1 MNFGFLS
8 NNFAAKTKDRKIR
21 QKKSMD
27 EKIVN
32 IPQSEIERQYEYMRR
47 VKQRNDA
54 FFSSKNQCPKVHVL
68 TFGCQQ
74 NEADSEY
81 IAGMACE
88 MGYEKTEN
96 PEEADLIVVNTCA
109 VREHAELRA
118 LSITGQFKHLKAK
131 NRELKIGICGCMV
144 TQEHRKDDIKNKYPY
159 VDFLFGT
166 NMLWR
171 FPEILNESF
180 ERKKRLFYFDHES
193 SNVWEGL
200 PVKRES
206 EFKAWISIMYGC
218 NNFCSYCVVPYVR
231 GRERSRQPKEI
242 LEQIK
247 DLAKKGYK
255 EFTLLGQNVNSYGKD
270 LGLGYDFSDLL
281 NDICAIEGDFWVR
294 FMTSHPKDASK
305 KLIDTIAAQDKIVK
319 HLHLPFQAGNDR
331 VLKVM
336 NRKYDS
342 KGYFELVSYAK
353 EKIKGVG
360 LTSDVIVGFPTET
373 DEEFEDTLTM
383 LKKVGFDSVY
393 SFIYSPRKDTPAAS
407 MDGQI
412 PDDIK
417 KKRFAKLLEVQ
428 NGITKDM
435 NSEYVG
441 KTVKILVE
449 GRSKTD
455 DSKLTGRNDKNRL
468 VHIDGDDSFVGQF
481 LNVYIDRADTFAM
494 YGTVIK

>member
-1 MNFGFLS
+1 ME
-8 NNFAAKTKDRKIR
+8 
-21 QKKSMD
+21 

-32 IPQSEIERQYEYMRR
+32 ISQEDIERQYEYMSLMKERTNAISLE
-47 VKQRNDA
+47 KG
-54 FFSSKNQCPKVHVL
+54 CTPKVHVL

-81 IAGMACE
+81 IAGMALE
-88 MGYEKTEN
+88 MGYEKTDTPEN
-96 PEEADLIVVNTCA
+96 ADLIVVNTCA
-109 VREHAELRA
+109 VREHAELKA

-131 NRELKIGICGCMV
+131 NRSLKIGICGCMV

-193 SNVWEGL
+193 SNIWEGL

-206 EFKAWISIMYGC
+206 GFKAWISVMYGC

-231 GRERSRQPKEI
+231 GRERSRQPKDI
-242 LEQIK
+242 LRQIEC
-247 DLAKKGYK
+247 LAKQGYK

-270 LGLGYDFSDLL
+270 LGTEYDFSDLL
-281 NDICAIEGDFWVR
+281 NDICAIDGDFWVR

-305 KLIDTIAAQDKIVK
+305 KLIDTIAKQDKIVK

-331 VLKVM
+331 VLRLM

-353 EKIKGVG
+353 EKIENVG

-373 DEEFEDTLTM
+373 DEEFEDTLEM
-383 LKKVGFDSVY
+383 LRKVEFDSVY
-393 SFIYSPRKDTPAAS
+393 SFIYSPRKDTPAAK
-407 MDGQI
+407 MEGQI
-412 PDDIK
+412 PDETK

-428 NGITKDM
+428 NSITKDL

-441 KTVKILVE
+441 KTIKILVE
-449 GRSKTD
+449 GKSKTD
-455 DSKLTGRNDKNRL
+455 DDKYTGRNDKNRL
-468 VHIDGDDSFVGQF
+468 VHIDGDDSLVGQF
-481 LNVYIDRADTFAM
+481 VNVKIDKADTFAM

>member
-1 MNFGFLS
+1 MNNKTINISQEQIEQQYGFMRLVRER
-8 NNFAAKTKDRKIR
+8 NNVFFAENGRL
-21 QKKSMD
+21 
-27 EKIVN
+27 
-32 IPQSEIERQYEYMRR
+32 PR
-47 VKQRNDA
+47 VY
-54 FFSSKNQCPKVHVL
+54 VL

-81 IAGMACE
+81 LAGMSIE
-88 MGYEKTEN
+88 MGYEKTEDA
-96 PEEADLIVVNTCA
+96 ERADLILVNTCA

-118 LSITGQFKHLKAK
+118 LSITGQFKHLKKA
-131 NRELKIGICGCMV
+131 NRNLKIGICGCMV

-180 ERKKRLFYFDHES
+180 DRKKRLFYFDHES

-206 EFKAWISIMYGC
+206 DFKAWISVMYGC

-231 GRERSRQPKEI
+231 GRERSRQPNKI
-242 LEQIK
+242 LKQIK
-247 DLAKKGYK
+247 DLADKGYK

-270 LGLGYDFSDLL
+270 LNIDYDFSDLL
-281 NDICAIEGDFWVR
+281 TDICKIDGDFWVR
-294 FMTSHPKDASK
+294 FMTSHPKDASR
-305 KLIDTIAAQDKIVK
+305 KLIDTMAREEKIVK

-342 KGYFELVSYAK
+342 NGYFELVSYAK
-353 EKIKGVG
+353 EKIHNVG

-373 DEEFEDTLTM
+373 DEEFEDTLEM
-383 LKKVGFDSVY
+383 LRKVEFDSVY

-407 MDGQI
+407 MEGQI
-412 PDDIK
+412 PDEVK
-417 KKRFAKLLEVQ
+417 KMRFAKLLEVQ
-428 NGITKDM
+428 NSITKDL

-441 KTVKILVE
+441 KTIKILVE
-449 GRSKTD
+449 GKSKSDTD
-455 DSKLTGRNDKNRL
+455 KYTGRNEKNRI
-468 VHIDGDDSFVGQF
+468 VHIDGDDSLIGKF
-481 LNVYIDRADTFAM
+481 LQVRIDKADTFAM
-494 YGTVIK
+494 YGTVIN

>member
-1 MNFGFLS
+1 MEQ
-8 NNFAAKTKDRKIR
+8 KI
-21 QKKSMD
+21 
-27 EKIVN
+27 IN
-32 IPQSEIERQYEYMRR
+32 IPEEEIQKQYAYMQKINERNSLIFAEKGRI
-47 VKQRNDA
+47 
-54 FFSSKNQCPKVHVL
+54 PKVHVL

-81 IAGMACE
+81 IAGMATK
-88 MGYEKTEN
+88 MGYTKTEN

-144 TQEHRKDDIKNKYPY
+144 TQDHRKDDIKNKYPY

-180 ERKKRLFYFDHES
+180 ERKKRLFYFDHDT

-206 EFKAWISIMYGC
+206 DFKAWISVMYGC
-218 NNFCSYCVVPYVR
+218 NNFCSYCVVPFVR
-231 GRERSRQPKEI
+231 GRERSRQPSEI
-242 LEQIK
+242 LKQIK
-247 DLAKKGYK
+247 DLAQKGYK

-270 LGLGYDFSDLL
+270 LGIGYDFSDLL
-281 NDICAIEGDFWVR
+281 NDICKIEGDFWVR

-305 KLIDTIAAQDKIVK
+305 KLIDTIASQEKIVK

-342 KGYFELVSYAK
+342 KGYLELVSYAK
-353 EKIKGVG
+353 EKIKNVG

-373 DEEFEDTLTM
+373 DEEFEDTLKM
-383 LKKVGFDSVY
+383 LKAVEFDSVY

-407 MDGQI
+407 MEGQI
-412 PDDIK
+412 PDSVK
-417 KKRFAKLLEVQ
+417 KVRFAKLLEVQ
-428 NGITKDM
+428 NSITKDL
-435 NSEYVG
+435 NAEYVG
-441 KTVKILVE
+441 NVIKILVE
-449 GRSKTD
+449 GKSKTD
-455 DSKLTGRNDKNRL
+455 DNKYTGRNDKNRL
-468 VHIDGDDSFVGQF
+468 VHIDGDDSLIGQF
-481 LNVYIDRADTFAM
+481 VNVKIEKADTFAM

>member
-1 MNFGFLS
+1 MEQ
-8 NNFAAKTKDRKIR
+8 KI
-21 QKKSMD
+21 
-27 EKIVN
+27 IN
-32 IPQSEIERQYEYMRR
+32 IKQEEIEKQYTYMRK
-47 VKQRNDA
+47 VKELVSK
-54 FFSSKNQCPKVHVL
+54 FFAEENRLPKVHVL

-81 IAGMACE
+81 IAGMATE
-88 MGYEKTEN
+88 MGYTKTEIA
-96 PEEADLIVVNTCA
+96 EEADLIVVNTCA
-109 VREHAELRA
+109 VREHAELKA

-131 NRELKIGICGCMV
+131 NKNLKIGICGCMV
-144 TQEHRKDDIKNKYPY
+144 TQDHRKDDIKNKYPY

-171 FPEILNESF
+171 FPEILLESF
-180 ERKKRLFYFDHES
+180 MRKKRLFYFDHDS

-206 EFKAWISIMYGC
+206 DFKAWISVMYGC

-231 GRERSRQPKEI
+231 GRERSRRPNEI
-242 LEQIK
+242 IEQIR
-247 DLAKKGYK
+247 DLASKGYK

-270 LGLGYDFSDLL
+270 LDIDYDFSDLL
-281 NDICAIEGDFWVR
+281 NDICEIDGDFWVR

-305 KLIDTIAAQDKIVK
+305 KLIDTIASQEKIVK

-353 EKIKGVG
+353 EKIKNVG

-383 LKKVGFDSVY
+383 LKKVEFDSVY

-407 MDGQI
+407 MEGQI
-412 PDDIK
+412 PDSVK
-417 KKRFAKLLEVQ
+417 KARFARLLEVQ
-428 NGITKDM
+428 NGITKDL

-441 KTVKILVE
+441 QTIKILVE
-449 GRSKTD
+449 GKSKTD
-455 DSKLTGRNDKNRL
+455 ENKYTGRNDKNRL
-468 VHIDGDDSFVGQF
+468 VHIDGDDSLVGQF
-481 LNVYIDRADTFAM
+481 VNVKIEKADTFAM
-494 YGTVIK
+494 YGTVVK

>member
-1 MNFGFLS
+1 MEH
-8 NNFAAKTKDRKIR
+8 KIINIS
-21 QKKSMD
+21 Q
-27 EKIVN
+27 EKI
-32 IPQSEIERQYEYMRR
+32 EKQYTYMRK
-47 VKQRNDA
+47 VKEIVSQ
-54 FFSSKNQCPKVHVL
+54 FFAEENRLPKVHVL

-81 IAGMACE
+81 IAGMATE
-88 MGYEKTEN
+88 MGYTKTEI

-131 NRELKIGICGCMV
+131 NKNLKIGICGCMV
-144 TQEHRKDDIKNKYPY
+144 TQDHRKDDIKNKYPY

-171 FPEILNESF
+171 FPEILFESF
-180 ERKKRLFYFDHES
+180 SRKKRLFYFDHDS
-193 SNVWEGL
+193 SNIWEGL

-206 EFKAWISIMYGC
+206 DFKAWISVMYGC

-231 GRERSRQPKEI
+231 GRERSRQPKDI
-242 LEQIK
+242 IEQIR

-270 LGLGYDFSDLL
+270 LDIDYDFSDLL
-281 NDICAIEGDFWVR
+281 NDICEIEGDFWVR

-305 KLIDTIAAQDKIVK
+305 KLIDTIANQEKIVK

-353 EKIKGVG
+353 EKIKNVG

-383 LKKVGFDSVY
+383 LKKVEFDSVY

-407 MDGQI
+407 MEGQI
-412 PDDIK
+412 PDSVK
-417 KKRFAKLLEVQ
+417 KARFARLLEVQ
-428 NGITKDM
+428 NGITKDL

-441 KTVKILVE
+441 QTIKILVE
-449 GRSKTD
+449 GKSKTD
-455 DSKLTGRNDKNRL
+455 QEKYTGRNDKNRL
-468 VHIDGDDSFVGQF
+468 VHIDGDDSLIGQF
-481 LNVYIDRADTFAM
+481 VYVKIDRADTFAM
-494 YGTVIK
+494 YGTVVK

>member
-1 MNFGFLS
+1 ME
-8 NNFAAKTKDRKIR
+8 DR
-21 QKKSMD
+21 
-27 EKIVN
+27 IVS
-32 IPQSEIERQYEYMRR
+32 IPKEEIEKQYIYMRT
-47 VKQRNDA
+47 VKEKSEEFALENGR
-54 FFSSKNQCPKVHVL
+54 KPRVHVL

-81 IAGMACE
+81 IAGMAVE
-88 MGYEKTEN
+88 MGYEKTEDATL
-96 PEEADLIVVNTCA
+96 ADLIVVNTCA
-109 VREHAELRA
+109 VREHAELKA

-131 NRELKIGICGCMV
+131 NRALKIGICGCMV

-171 FPEILNESF
+171 FPEILLTSF
-180 ERKKRLFYFDHES
+180 ERKKRLFYFDHS
-193 SNVWEGL
+193 SANVWEGL
-200 PVKRES
+200 PVERES
-206 EFKAWISIMYGC
+206 GFKAWISVMYGC

-231 GRERSRQPKEI
+231 GRERSRRPECI
-242 LEQIK
+242 IEQIK
-247 DLAKKGYK
+247 ELAKNGYK

-270 LGLGYDFSDLL
+270 LDIDYDFSDLL

-305 KLIDTIAAQDKIVK
+305 KLIDTIASNEKIVK

-342 KGYFELVSYAK
+342 KAYFDLVSYAK
-353 EKIKGVG
+353 EKIQNVG

-373 DEEFEDTLTM
+373 DEEFENTLEM
-383 LKKVGFDSVY
+383 LRKVEFDSVY
-393 SFIYSPRKDTPAAS
+393 SFIYSPRKDTPAAK

-412 PDDIK
+412 PDEVK

-428 NGITKDM
+428 NGITKDL

-441 KTVKILVE
+441 KTIKILVE
-449 GRSKTD
+449 GKSKTD
-455 DSKLTGRNDKNRL
+455 DEKYTGRNDKNRL
-468 VHIDGDDSFVGQF
+468 VHIDGDDSLVGQF
-481 LNVYIDRADTFAM
+481 VNVRIDRADTFAM